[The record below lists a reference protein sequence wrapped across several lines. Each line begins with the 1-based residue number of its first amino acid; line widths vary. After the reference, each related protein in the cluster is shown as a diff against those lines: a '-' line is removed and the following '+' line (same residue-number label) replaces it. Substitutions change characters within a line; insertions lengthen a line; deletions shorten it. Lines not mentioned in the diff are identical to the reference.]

1 MKRFR
6 DFLPVCAV
14 MSVVASLAAAPAEQM
29 TATIDPQS
37 REITVSVAGLSD
49 ANYELRVDTPGI
61 QDIEKGR
68 DVGEPGI
75 IYLPPRE
82 GPIVLSSAIEEP
94 ANRENIFFF
103 NDLVR
108 ADDWELIVAF
118 APGTGGTW
126 KLNGRF
132 SPLGGAIQP
141 EVVIPVRELERG
153 ENLIHFQSTN
163 ITAPALHFR
172 RRIPAGSTFS
182 CVLAV
187 DRANWSGW
195 FSLLQSARVITTAEV
210 AGPALARREV
220 AIDDRWQTDRA
231 LLAQSAVAVGRSI
244 LHGQVA
250 ERRSMFHG
258 GFNLVYDIQHKA
270 YRMPHWIWSW
280 GPAISLLLD
289 LEKLPAARAAGLDAR
304 FRGAALAAA
313 RKSLAFEMTDPKHP
327 AFGLSTVRWE
337 PSRASANGWVEY
349 LSTSDSLFLAGWG
362 WMSAYD
368 ATREPVFLERTKS
381 LVAAAERLMAQYPV
395 VPQDWVVERDRWTP
409 HTLDESVFGMTGFA
423 QLHAR
428 TKSPQVA
435 AAGRRFLDSHL
446 KHMGRESGLLERGWM
461 REEDKPIWGPD
472 IKGHAWVME
481 GYIDGYR
488 LSGDAKYLEL
498 ARALADR
505 VMECQRGDGAW
516 TYGFKPPGP
525 GDPIDDKGIAIWAYL
540 LHKLHRVTE
549 DSRHLESARRALGWC
564 LRHQYHGEDRHL
576 DGAVVNTNSM
586 AYVRRRPMTILYT
599 NTFFALALLE
609 ELKLADN
616 AGR

>member
-1 MKRFR
+1 
-6 DFLPVCAV
+6 
-14 MSVVASLAAAPAEQM
+14 MSFASSLAAAPAERL
-29 TATIDPQS
+29 TVTLDPKS
-37 REITVSVAGLSD
+37 REITLSVAGLSGS
-49 ANYELRVDTPGI
+49 NYELRIDTPGI
-61 QDIEKGR
+61 RDIEKGR

-94 ANRENIFFF
+94 PNRENVFFF
-103 NDLVR
+103 NDLIR
-108 ADDWELIVAF
+108 ADDWELNVAF
-118 APGTGGTW
+118 AAGASGTW

-132 SPLGGAIQP
+132 SPLGGEIQR

-153 ENLIHFQSTN
+153 ENLLHFESTDL
-163 ITAPALHFR
+163 TAPAFHFR
-172 RRIPAGSTFS
+172 RRIPTGTTFS
-182 CVLAV
+182 SVLVV
-187 DRANWSGW
+187 DHSNWSGRV
-195 FSLLQSARVITTAEV
+195 SLVQATRVITTAEI

-220 AIDDRWQTDRA
+220 AIADRWWENRA
-231 LLAQSAVAVGRSI
+231 LLAERAIAVGRSI
-244 LHGQVA
+244 LHGQVV
-250 ERRSMFHG
+250 EPRSMFHG
-258 GFNLVYDIQHKA
+258 GFNLVYDVPHKA
-270 YRMPHWIWSW
+270 YRMPHWIWAW
-280 GPAISLLLD
+280 GPTIKLLLD
-289 LEKLPAARAAGLDAR
+289 LEKLPGAHAAGLAGR
-304 FRGAALAAA
+304 FRSAAVAAA
-313 RKSLAFEMTDPKHP
+313 RKSLAFEMTDPKHA

-337 PSRASANGWVEY
+337 PSRAAANGWVEY

-368 ATREPVFLERTKS
+368 ATHDPVFLERTKS
-381 LVAAAERLMAQYPV
+381 LVAAAERLMDQYPV

-435 AAGRRFLDSHL
+435 AAGRRYIDSHL

-481 GYIDGYR
+481 GYIDAYH

-498 ARALADR
+498 ARALAER

-516 TYGFKPPGP
+516 TYGFKQPGAD
-525 GDPIDDKGIAIWAYL
+525 DPIDDKGIAIWAYFF
-540 LHKLHRVTE
+540 HQLHRVTK
-549 DSRHLESARRALGWC
+549 DPRHLESARRAVGWC
-564 LRHQYHGEDRHL
+564 LRHQYHGENPHL

-609 ELKLADN
+609 ELKLAEN